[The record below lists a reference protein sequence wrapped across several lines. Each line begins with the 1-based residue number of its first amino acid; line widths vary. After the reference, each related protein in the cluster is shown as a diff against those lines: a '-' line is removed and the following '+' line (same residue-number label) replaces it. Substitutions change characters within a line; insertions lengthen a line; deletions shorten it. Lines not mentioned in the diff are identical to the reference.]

1 MMRKYVKQSRST
13 EFIISTESGM
23 LYKLQ
28 KENPGKKF
36 YLPTQN
42 LVCANMKLITLGWVA
57 HSLERLVYEVKVSE
71 DVRERAMQS
80 LNKMLQVTG
89 EKTGAAIAGY

>member
-1 MMRKYVKQSRST
+1 
-13 EFIISTESGM
+13 M

-28 KENPGKKF
+28 KENPGKRF

-57 HSLERLVYEVKVSE
+57 HSLEKMVYEVKVSD
-71 DVRERAMQS
+71 DVRDKAMRA

-89 EKTGAAIAGY
+89 EKSGAALAGY